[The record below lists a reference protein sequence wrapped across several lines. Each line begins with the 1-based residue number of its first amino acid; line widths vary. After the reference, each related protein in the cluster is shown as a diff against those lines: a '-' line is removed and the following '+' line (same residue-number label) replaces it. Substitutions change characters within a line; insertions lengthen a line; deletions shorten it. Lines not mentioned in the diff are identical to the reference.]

1 MMAQNEQEKMKY
13 SDKQYDEILY
23 DLLDAMLD
31 GVQEA
36 IEKGWIPKTAT
47 PKDRVVS
54 GIMHIVCQELGKAN
68 ERR

>member
-36 IEKGWIPKTAT
+36 IEKGWSPKTAT
-47 PKDRVVS
+47 PTDRVVS
-54 GIMHIVCQELGKAN
+54 GIMHIVCQELGKADD
-68 ERR
+68 